1 MIDVYLCD
9 DEPLVRQQIQ
19 LALERKILIEGWD
32 MEIVC
37 SANNPMTLLDT
48 LMRKDSRQGIYFLDV
63 DLKNKT
69 WDGFLLGQEI
79 RRMDPHA
86 TLVYITSY
94 GNLAYRTFQY
104 HLEAFDYIIK
114 DPKRLEQSVSLCLEA
129 VQTRLT
135 AERRNPKEV
144 FTLRTGDMIQ
154 NIPLN
159 DIFFFETAPTP
170 HHILLYTVDGWID
183 FLGNLNELE
192 AQLGER
198 FLRIHRAYLVA
209 ADKIEKVDMKH
220 GKLWIGARECLISRA
235 GKTLLRKK
243 MGGGL

>member
-63 DLKNKT
+63 DLKDKT

-129 VQTRLT
+129 VQTRLK

-159 DIFFFETAPTP
+159 DIFFFETAPK
-170 HHILLYTVDGWID
+170 IG
-183 FLGNLNELE
+183 
-192 AQLGER
+192 
-198 FLRIHRAYLVA
+198 RAHV
-209 ADKIEKVDMKH
+209 
-220 GKLWIGARECLISRA
+220 
-235 GKTLLRKK
+235 
-243 MGGGL
+243 

>member
-1 MIDVYLCD
+1 MIGVYLCD
-9 DEPLVRQQIQ
+9 DEPTVRHQIQ
-19 LALERKILIEGWD
+19 IVLERKILIEDWD

-37 SANNPMTLLDT
+37 SVDNPLTLLET
-48 LMRKDSRQGIYFLDV
+48 LTRTDSRQGIYFLDV
-63 DLKNKT
+63 DLKDRT

-94 GNLAYRTFQY
+94 GNLACRTFQY

-135 AERRNPKEV
+135 TERRNPKEV
-144 FTLRTGDMIQ
+144 FTLRTGDIIR

-170 HHILLYTVDGWID
+170 QIG
-183 FLGNLNELE
+183 
-192 AQLGER
+192 
-198 FLRIHRAYLVA
+198 RAHV
-209 ADKIEKVDMKH
+209 
-220 GKLWIGARECLISRA
+220 
-235 GKTLLRKK
+235 
-243 MGGGL
+243 

>member
-63 DLKNKT
+63 DLKDKT

-170 HHILLYTVDGWID
+170 PTTFCSIPLT
-183 FLGNLNELE
+183 
-192 AQLGER
+192 
-198 FLRIHRAYLVA
+198 
-209 ADKIEKVDMKH
+209 
-220 GKLWIGARECLISRA
+220 
-235 GKTLLRKK
+235 
-243 MGGGL
+243 GG